1 MKRITAKY
9 IVDNIDLM
17 RYSGTHIMHRGAEY
31 WINAV
36 YDPDLILYISE
47 DRKILGCINGHEYAR
62 IIDVIPYLLR

>member
-1 MKRITAKY
+1 
-9 IVDNIDLM
+9 
-17 RYSGTHIMHRGAEY
+17 MHRGAEY